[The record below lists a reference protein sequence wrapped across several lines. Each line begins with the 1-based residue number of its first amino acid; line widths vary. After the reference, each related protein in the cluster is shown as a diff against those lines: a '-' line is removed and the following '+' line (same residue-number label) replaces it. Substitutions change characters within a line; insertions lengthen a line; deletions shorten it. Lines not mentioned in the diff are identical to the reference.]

1 MKIEY
6 NKRVYEIG
14 ITCFVCSKCALIRD
28 KCLGD
33 IGQCFLSLNEIFVYS
48 NYSQLFEL

>member
-6 NKRVYEIG
+6 NKRVYRIG
-14 ITCFVCSKCALIRD
+14 KSYLGCSECALIRD

-33 IGQCFLSLNEIFVYS
+33 IGHCFLPLIEIFVYDS
-48 NYSQLFEL
+48 YSQLFEL